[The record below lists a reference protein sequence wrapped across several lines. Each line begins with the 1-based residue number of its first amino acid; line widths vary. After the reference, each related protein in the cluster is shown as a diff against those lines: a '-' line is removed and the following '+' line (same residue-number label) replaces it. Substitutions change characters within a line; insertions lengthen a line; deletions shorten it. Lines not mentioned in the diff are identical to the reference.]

1 MRILVLGASGLLGSN
16 IFVNLSSNASNQVF
30 GTSSLKTSI
39 PGLIPFQP
47 NVQQIAKLC
56 EENNIELV
64 INCIA
69 IASIEECEMR
79 PEAAWL
85 LNADFP
91 RLVAEY
97 CHLKSI
103 PFIQISTDHFYSKP
117 GSVRDETCEMI
128 SLNQYGFTKLAAE
141 RMVLISNPDSII
153 LRVSFL
159 GRNLI
164 ALSDSSLLSF
174 MLNKLSSGQSI
185 VGFEDVYF
193 NPVSAKYIS
202 ELIEILASA
211 QFRGILHVAGA
222 ERMSKFDFAVRLAG
236 KLDVNRE
243 LITRGDS
250 NSLPNLVTRPK
261 DLSLDISKLNS
272 LFRLENV
279 DQALDEVIG

>member
-1 MRILVLGASGLLGSN
+1 MRILVLGASGMLGSN
-16 IFVNLSSNASNQVF
+16 IFVNLSSNASNKVL

-39 PGLIPFQP
+39 PGLIPFEP
-47 NVQQIAKLC
+47 NAEQLAKLC

-69 IASIEECEMR
+69 IANIEKCEIR
-79 PEAAWL
+79 PEAAWI

-97 CHLKSI
+97 CHAQSI
-103 PFIQISTDHFYSKP
+103 PFIHISTDHFYSEL
-117 GSVRDETCEMI
+117 GSVRNEMCKMVP
-128 SLNQYGFTKLAAE
+128 LNQYGFTKLAAE
-141 RMVLISNPDSII
+141 KMVMNSNPNSMI

-159 GRNLI
+159 GKNLVS
-164 ALSDSSLLSF
+164 LKDSSLLSF

-202 ELIEILASA
+202 DLIQDLVRT
-211 QFRGILHVAGA
+211 QYKGILHVAGE
-222 ERMSKFDFAVRLAG
+222 ERMSKFEFAVRLAE
-236 KLDVNRE
+236 KLNLDRE
-243 LITRGDS
+243 LITMGSS
-250 NSLPNLVTRPK
+250 NSLPKLVTRPK
-261 DLSLDISKLNS
+261 DLTLDISKLKT

-279 DQALDEVIG
+279 DQALNEVIE